1 MVASGWGVPAHSYQ
15 AERRSADGDFHGVAV
30 STLQQTRPT
39 ERVSVPEVNE
49 GLLTRLS
56 RRESSLAWLFL
67 APGLLILII
76 FMAYPFAYGVYISM
90 TDAFVGFAERNVIW
104 LENYRRLLDDPV
116 FRKTVRN
123 TFVYGVGTV
132 PFKLVFGL
140 GLALVLNQ
148 TFAFSRL
155 YRAFLLL
162 PWIVPTAISSL
173 AFLMLFNGVMSPIS
187 WTLES
192 WGLINGSIN
201 FLGDPINAIISLCV
215 ANIWRGVPFFGIS
228 ILAGLQAVPDD
239 LNEAAALDGANAWQR
254 FWAVTWPVIRNITLI
269 ATLFSIIWTF
279 ADFQLVYVL
288 TKGGPAN
295 STHVFGT
302 YSYQTLGYTDIGT
315 AAAISLYMFPILA
328 VLAVFLLRYVRRE
341 D

>member
-1 MVASGWGVPAHSYQ
+1 MSTITREQPGRPVVPDVK
-15 AERRSADGDFHGVAV
+15 ENFFVK
-30 STLQQTRPT
+30 LW
-39 ERVSVPEVNE
+39 
-49 GLLTRLS
+49 

-67 APGLLILII
+67 APALLILVV
-76 FMAYPFAYGVYISM
+76 FMAYPFGYGIYISM
-90 TDAFVGFAERNVIW
+90 TDAMVGFAQKSFVW
-104 LENYRRLLDDPV
+104 FENYRRLLEDPI

-123 TFVYGVGTV
+123 TFIYGVGTV
-132 PFKLVFGL
+132 PFKLVLGL
-140 GLALVLNQ
+140 WLALVLNQ
-148 TFAFSRL
+148 TFRFSRV

-173 AFLMLFNGVMSPIS
+173 AFLMLYNGVLSPIS
-187 WTLES
+187 WVLVD
-192 WGLINGSIN
+192 WGVISDNIN
-201 FLGDPINAIISLCV
+201 FLGDPVNAIISLCV

-239 LNEAAALDGANAWQR
+239 LHEAAALDGANAWQR

-269 ATLFSIIWTF
+269 STLFSIIWTF

-295 STHVFGT
+295 STHIFGT
-302 YSYQTLGYTDIGT
+302 YSYQALGQTFIGD
-315 AAAISLYMFPILA
+315 AAAISLYMLPILA
-328 VLAVFLLRYVRRE
+328 VLAVLLLRYVRH

>member
-1 MVASGWGVPAHSYQ
+1 MSLL
-15 AERRSADGDFHGVAV
+15 
-30 STLQQTRPT
+30 TT
-39 ERVSVPEVNE
+39 ERSDRPVIPEVHE
-49 GLLTRLS
+49 SFWTKMVRK
-56 RRESSLAWLFL
+56 ESSLAWLFL
-67 APGLLILII
+67 TPGLIILIV
-76 FMAYPFAYGVYISM
+76 FMAYPFAYGIYISM
-90 TDAFVGFAERNVIW
+90 TDAFVGFAERNFIW
-104 LENYRRLLDDPV
+104 LENYRRLLEDPV

-123 TFVYGVGTV
+123 TFIYGIGTV
-132 PFKLVFGL
+132 PFKLVMGL
-140 GLALVLNQ
+140 WLALVLNQ
-148 TFAFSRL
+148 SFKFSRMF
-155 YRAFLLL
+155 RAFLLL
-162 PWIVPTAISSL
+162 PWIVPTAISAL

-187 WTLES
+187 WVLED
-192 WGLINGSIN
+192 WGVISGNIN

-239 LNEAAALDGANAWQR
+239 LNEAAALDGANTWQR
-254 FWAVTWPVIRNITLI
+254 FWTVTWPVIRDITLI

-315 AAAISLYMFPILA
+315 AAAISIYMVPILA
-328 VLAVFLLRYVRRE
+328 VLAVLLLRYVRRE
-341 D
+341 S